1 MSFLKISDPLKRDSI
16 VKEYLELKKNIR
28 DNFLSERI
36 GEQQLQTDLSKF
48 YRPITETQK
57 ATAREITE
65 GLKPIREGIE
75 KLPEAIQ
82 PIGEATG
89 EATEEEEDEEDEEEE
104 EEDES
109 VGEIARHYLNK
120 QYRDIT
126 FGIRKEKGHH
136 YIGNK
141 HVIVDDNDIIIA
153 KDGDRFKGTDGLW
166 ELITLR
172 EPVNFDKEDEDEYE
186 RLMVKTNALHREY
199 DPSNPRPRG
208 SMGKKWKNI
217 LGPIWYKK
225 QGFSKEDAFRMT
237 KDKNYRKRLIRKMR
251 KIKYEYEGEGVVV
264 IPSDPNA
271 LLERLDLLLASQE
284 AGHTGVRN
292 ELVSICDELKRQG
305 VLDTKTYK
313 KLNSNIKKMI
323 VAKRGF
329 KKRYAYGGSGIFDTI
344 ASLLTR
350 IFTSSAAKQIA
361 SSAMDVGKS
370 VAKEGAKKALEAGK
384 SAATDIGKKLVTK
397 ALTPKSKK
405 ILQKYTT
412 AKPVTQDINT
422 LIDGSAIAVQELV
435 RKLNSGA
442 GIKKI

>member
-57 ATAREITE
+57 ATTREITE

-75 KLPEAIQ
+75 KLPQSITFPPTQ
-82 PIGEATG
+82 PLGK
-89 EATEEEEDEEDEEEE
+89 ATEEEEDEEDEEEEEKE

-126 FGIRKEKGHH
+126 FGIRKVKGHH

-141 HVIVDDNDIIIA
+141 HVIVKDNDITIA
-153 KDGDRFKGTDGLW
+153 KGGDRFKGTDGLW
-166 ELITLR
+166 KLITLI
-172 EPVNFDKEDEDEYE
+172 EPVDVDKEDKDEYE

-208 SMGKKWKNI
+208 SGSDKWKNI

-225 QGFSKEDAFRMT
+225 QGFSEEDAIRMT
-237 KDKNYRKRLIRKMR
+237 KDKNYRKRLIKKMR
-251 KIKYEYEGEGVVV
+251 KIRYEYEGKGVVV

-305 VLDTKTYK
+305 VLNTKTYK
-313 KLNSNIKKMI
+313 KLNSNIKK
-323 VAKRGF
+323 
-329 KKRYAYGGSGIFDTI
+329 
-344 ASLLTR
+344 
-350 IFTSSAAKQIA
+350 
-361 SSAMDVGKS
+361 
-370 VAKEGAKKALEAGK
+370 
-384 SAATDIGKKLVTK
+384 
-397 ALTPKSKK
+397 
-405 ILQKYTT
+405 
-412 AKPVTQDINT
+412 
-422 LIDGSAIAVQELV
+422 
-435 RKLNSGA
+435 
-442 GIKKI
+442 